1 MNYSLFEELCKK
13 NRTNPTALSKKIGL
27 SKGNTSNWKNGGN
40 PSVDILCKIADEL
53 DCTTDAL
60 LGREENQTIKLM
72 TDEQELLDNYR
83 HLADEDKNEVS
94 AKARELV
101 NGITAETNKN
111 RQDIFKS
118 VQYTDLREK
127 EMLMLFRSLSEHEQ
141 AKLIGRAEL
150 LVEQDEFKKNI
161 G

>member
-1 MNYSLFEELCKK
+1 
-13 NRTNPTALSKKIGL
+13 
-27 SKGNTSNWKNGGN
+27 
-40 PSVDILCKIADEL
+40 
-53 DCTTDAL
+53 
-60 LGREENQTIKLM
+60 M

-141 AKLIGRAEL
+141 AKLIVIKTMRRRL
-150 LVEQDEFKKNI
+150 QRL
-161 G
+161 